1 MVTAVYRGLLTREP
15 DEKGLLSH
23 ADGFGLHRD
32 LSALVSAVS
41 DSREYREFLAKERT
55 WPHPKRNYN
64 RNTLVFLHIEK
75 TAGTSVQ
82 NILREAFGVEQVY
95 GENRDTLH
103 LHSPGELSLYSV
115 FAGHFNYD
123 SLIFIPRQKLTLT
136 TFVREPKKRLVS
148 AYHFWRAHES
158 SHPNYEGGVALANRL
173 SMQEFFGR
181 PEIEEDWGIWN
192 HMTWAI
198 MGERRWREWR
208 LLLADAPD
216 KRSEAEILARIAR
229 PAIAR
234 RIREFLCVGIQEDF
248 DSSIELLFRIL
259 ERPAPKIRVDHSLE
273 GLMLLTPGFKR
284 KLPRQR
290 ITAEVDATLGRLV
303 ALDNI
308 VYSEARSYYAEL
320 SAKFPEP
327 SAALGTAAGTRRAG
341 APLWRTRKQRS

>member
-1 MVTAVYRGLLTREP
+1 MREP
-15 DEKGLLSH
+15 DDKGLASH
-23 ADGFGLHRD
+23 VSGFGLRRD

-55 WPHPKRNYN
+55 WPHPKRTYN

-82 NILREAFGVEQVY
+82 NILRDAFGAEQVY

-103 LHSPGELSLYSV
+103 LHTPGELSLYSV

-148 AYHFWRAHES
+148 AYHFWRAHEP
-158 SHPNYEGGVALANRL
+158 SHPNYKGGVALANRL
-173 SMQEFFGR
+173 SMQEFFAR
-181 PEIEEDWGIWN
+181 AEIEEDWGIWN
-192 HMTWAI
+192 HITWAI

-208 LLLADAPD
+208 LLLADAPHTQ
-216 KRSEAEILARIAR
+216 SAPEILARIVR
-229 PAIAR
+229 PAIAQR
-234 RIREFLCVGIQEDF
+234 LREFLFVGIQEDF
-248 DSSIELLFRIL
+248 ERSIELLFRIL
-259 ERPAPKIRVDHSLE
+259 ERPAPRIRTDHSLE
-273 GLMLLTPGFKR
+273 GLMLVTPGFKR

-303 ALDNI
+303 ALDEI

-320 SAKFPEP
+320 LANFPEP
-327 SAALGTAAGTRRAG
+327 SATPETATG
-341 APLWRTRKQRS
+341 AKQPGATVWRTRRRRT